1 MSMSQTMTP
10 RRQIA
15 LWLFAVAGL
24 IFLMVLVGGLTR
36 LTESGLSI
44 TEWKPV
50 SGTLPPLS
58 EEAWVEAFERYQQ
71 IPQYELV
78 NKGMSLDEFKQI
90 FWWEWAHRLLGR
102 LIGFAFFI
110 PFVFFIVTKRVDRQL
125 APHLAVMFVLGGAQG
140 ALGWWMVKSGL
151 SERID
156 VSQYRLVAHLGLAT
170 IIYVYMVWIALG
182 LWRPAKMEGLVS
194 QRLRLSAIGLSALV
208 YLQMLMGGFVAG
220 LKAGHIYNSWPLM
233 EGALIPDGLFAMQPA
248 WRSLFEDML
257 TAQFM
262 HRCVAYMLVVLVTW
276 HLVACWRSGASQ
288 ARQGASWLMGGVAAQ
303 IALGIWTLLW
313 VVPIPL
319 GAAHQ
324 TGALIVLTLSLWH
337 AQRLSTPAH

>member
-1 MSMSQTMTP
+1 MSTTLTMTQ

-24 IFLMVLVGGLTR
+24 VFLMVLVGGLTR

-50 SGTLPPLS
+50 SGALPPLS
-58 EEAWVEAFERYQQ
+58 EEAWAQEFQRYQQ

-110 PFVFFIVTKRVDRQL
+110 PFVFFIVTKRIDRQF
-125 APHLAVMFVLGGAQG
+125 APHLAVMFLLGGAQG

-151 SERID
+151 SNRID

-170 IIYVYMVWIALG
+170 IIYAYMVWVALG
-182 LWRPAKMEGLVS
+182 LWRPLSGEGLVS
-194 QRLRLSAIGLSALV
+194 QRLRFSAIGLSALV
-208 YLQMLMGGFVAG
+208 FLQMLMGGFVAG
-220 LKAGHIYNSWPLM
+220 LKAGHIHNSWPLM

-248 WRSLFEDML
+248 WRSLFEDVL

-262 HRCVAYMLVVLVTW
+262 HRCIAYALGMLVLW
-276 HLVACWRSGASQ
+276 HFVVCWRSGSAQ
-288 ARQGASWLMGGVAAQ
+288 ARQGASWLAAGVAAQ
-303 IALGIWTLLW
+303 IGLGIWTLLW

-324 TGALIVLTLSLWH
+324 AGALIVLTLSLWH
-337 AQRLSTPAH
+337 AQRLSSPA

>member
-1 MSMSQTMTP
+1 MSMTQTMTP
-10 RRQIA
+10 RHQIA

-24 IFLMVLVGGLTR
+24 IFLMVVVGGLTR

-50 SGTLPPLS
+50 SGALPPMS
-58 EEAWVEAFERYQQ
+58 EAAWADAFQRYQQ

-78 NKGMSLDEFKQI
+78 NKGMSLDEFKEI

-102 LIGFAFFI
+102 LIGFAFFV
-110 PFVFFIVTKRVDRQL
+110 PFLFFIVTKRVDREL

-170 IIYVYMVWIALG
+170 LIYVYMVWIALG

-194 QRLRLSAIGLSALV
+194 QRLWLSAIALSGLV

-233 EGALIPDGLFAMQPA
+233 EGALIPDGLFATQPA

-262 HRCVAYMLVVLVTW
+262 HRCVAYTLAVLVAW
-276 HLVACWRSGASQ
+276 HLVACWRSGSSQ
-288 ARQGASWLMGGVAAQ
+288 ARHGATWLAAGIAMQ
-303 IALGIWTLLW
+303 IGLGIWTLLW

-324 TGALIVLTLSLWH
+324 AGALIVLTVSLWH
-337 AQRLSTPAH
+337 AQRLSTPAP